1 MTAPLPEG
9 SLFAHRYRVVRL
21 IAQGGMGAVYEVV
34 HTETN
39 RRRALKIMHPHLFEN
54 DDMRERFKR
63 EARVAAEIESEHL
76 IDVSDAG
83 IEETSQ
89 TPFMVMELLRG
100 EELGKR
106 VKRLQR
112 LPPSEVLTYL
122 RQTAVALDKTHAA
135 AIVHRDLKPDNLFLT
150 HRDDGSPRV
159 KILDFGI
166 AKVVNQGATG
176 QGTQSIGT
184 PLYMAPEQF
193 HPGAKITPAADIFA
207 LGLVAFTLLVGV
219 PYWRLESSSGIVA
232 FIAVAISGPKTSP
245 VERAADWG
253 VTLPEA
259 FDAWFFKATAFAP
272 EKRFGSA
279 GEAIAALDQIFA
291 GMADADLMV
300 TTPMPRPPAPSV
312 PALGATPGTF
322 VPTEL
327 PRENLAGAPQPSP
340 APENRILV
348 TPKRNHAVF
357 GAVAAV
363 ATATFVIGLW
373 WALRTPEAAIAEP
386 TRDAAAAPTQSINT
400 PLPASEPTVLPA
412 TNLATSPSAGSSA
425 RVDEE
430 KPVTLDKP
438 VLDKPIAKPNVTPNA
453 APPPPAPA
461 PAPQP
466 APAPTPTGP
475 TKKTPPSSLLGQD

>member
-1 MTAPLPEG
+1 MTAALSEG
-9 SLFAHRYRVVRL
+9 TLFAHRYRVVRL

-54 DDMRERFKR
+54 DEMRERFKR
-63 EARVAAEIESEHL
+63 EARVAAEIESEHI

-83 IEETSQ
+83 IEEATQ

-106 VKRLQR
+106 VKRLGR
-112 LPPSEVLTYL
+112 LSPSDVLTYL

-159 KILDFGI
+159 KILDFGV
-166 AKVVNQGATG
+166 AKVITHGATG

-207 LGLVAFTLLVGV
+207 LGLVVFTLLVGI
-219 PYWRLESSSGIVA
+219 PYWRPESTSGIVA
-232 FIAVAISGPKTSP
+232 FIAVAVSGPKASA

-253 VTLPEA
+253 VALPRA
-259 FDAWFFKATAFAP
+259 FDAWFFKATAFSP
-272 EKRFGSA
+272 ENRFGSA
-279 GEAIAALDQIFA
+279 GEAIAALDQVFA
-291 GMADADLMV
+291 GMADGDLMV

-327 PRENLAGAPQPSP
+327 PRENMAGAPQPLPSP
-340 APENRILV
+340 ETRLV
-348 TPKRNHAVF
+348 LPPKRNHAFF
-357 GAVAAV
+357 GAITAVAA
-363 ATATFVIGLW
+363 AALAFGLW
-373 WALRTPEAAIAEP
+373 WTLRTPKPAPTEP
-386 TRDAAAAPTQSINT
+386 VRDAAAVPHPSINA
-400 PLPASEPTVLPA
+400 PLPVSEPAVLPA
-412 TNLATSPSAGSSA
+412 TNLATSPSAASSA
-425 RVDEE
+425 RLDEK
-430 KPVTLDKP
+430 KPMALERPPTDKP
-438 VLDKPIAKPNVTPNA
+438 VAKSNVTPNA
-453 APPPPAPA
+453 PPPAPP
-461 PAPQP
+461 PASQ
-466 APAPTPTGP
+466 PAPTPTPTTP
-475 TKKTPPSSLLGQD
+475 TKKSPPSTLLGQD